1 MLHLHYGQLL
11 LLREGLSLVI
21 VVAGLVHELDRRVL
35 DGGWRA
41 GLELHVSQHSV
52 HQLDVLA
59 LAGHEVAA
67 LGVGVGDDVLVSQQG
82 VHVTAGGARGGRG
95 INIL

>member
-1 MLHLHYGQLL
+1 MI
-11 LLREGLSLVI
+11 VI
-21 VVAGLVHELDRRVL
+21 AGLVHELNWSVL
-35 DGGWRA
+35 DGGWGA

-52 HQLDVLA
+52 DQLDVLA
-59 LAGHEVAA
+59 LAGHEVGA